1 MLFPFLGLFVSLAI
15 WGTFY
20 PVPGFIRP
28 SDGFVRR
35 IFGAFEAAA
44 CAGEIYCAIEVVRV
58 YAGPW
63 HRDSASHVREV
74 TFGGFEEYI
83 CLLNGTE
90 VKTSVA
96 IQLGD
101 ETVVEQPVVDGGN
114 CTDLVV
120 AIGNDEEWLVETG
133 YTGGDS
139 PVFTSPV
146 SPQAA
151 GWAFAWCLVV
161 LLCFCVGLVPYVA
174 HTLSDAI
181 ERLGR
186 YLEPSPKVARLL
198 VVDCGSSS
206 PDLLSSSYTS
216 SGPSAFPL
224 EREAD
229 DVFIHHMVEEAISR
243 LELQRLV
250 AVSPELQCIL
260 KGWTLRPRG
269 AVDTLTNPVPVVSPV
284 AANQSPA
291 HQPWQRWAL
300 VVYRPGDH
308 NVVYHNVCILLAR
321 WRQTVEMAVPVTDEQ
336 REETVPAIED
346 TAAPEEPPQRR
357 NRTGQKHR
365 KRRGKRREREE
376 REREE
381 REREEPCPGL

>member
-1 MLFPFLGLFVSLAI
+1 
-15 WGTFY
+15 
-20 PVPGFIRP
+20 
-28 SDGFVRR
+28 VRR

-321 WRQTVEMAVPVTDEQ
+321 WRQTVETAVPVTVEQ
-336 REETVPAIED
+336 QETVPAIED
-346 TAAPEEPPQRR
+346 TADPEGRPQRKKR
-357 NRTGQKHR
+357 ASQKSR
-365 KRRGKRREREE
+365 KRQGKRREREE
-376 REREE
+376 RERDE
-381 REREEPCPGL
+381 RERDEPCPGL

>member
-1 MLFPFLGLFVSLAI
+1 MLFPFLGVFISLAI
-15 WGTFY
+15 WGSFY

-28 SDGFVRR
+28 SDGFLGR
-35 IFGAFEAAA
+35 ISGAFEATT
-44 CAGEIYCAIEVVRV
+44 CAGGIYHVIEEVARV
-58 YAGPW
+58 YVGPW
-63 HRDSASHVREV
+63 HQDSAVHVQEV
-74 TFGGFEEYI
+74 AFGGFEDYI

-90 VKTSVA
+90 AKSSVV
-96 IQLGD
+96 IPLRE
-101 ETVVEQPVVDGGN
+101 ETAEQPVVDGGN

-120 AIGNDEEWLVETG
+120 AVGNDEEWLVETG
-133 YTGGDS
+133 YAGGDS
-139 PVFTSPV
+139 LVFTSPI

-151 GWAFAWCLVV
+151 GWTFAWCLAV
-161 LLCFCVGLVPYVA
+161 LLCFCVGLVPSVA

-216 SGPSAFPL
+216 SGPSALPL
-224 EREAD
+224 ERGVD
-229 DVFIHHMVEEAISR
+229 GVFIHHMVEEAISR
-243 LELQRLV
+243 LERQRVV
-250 AVSPELQCIL
+250 AVPSELQCIL
-260 KGWTLRPRG
+260 RSWTARPQG
-269 AVDTLTNPVPVVSPV
+269 AGETLTNPVPVVSPV
-284 AANQSPA
+284 AVNQSPA

-321 WRQTVEMAVPVTDEQ
+321 WRQTVDMTVPVTVG
-336 REETVPAIED
+336 EETVPVIED
-346 TAAPEEPPQRR
+346 TAAPEEPPRKKNRPSQAFRR
-357 NRTGQKHR
+357 
-365 KRRGKRREREE
+365 RRVKRREKEKE

-381 REREEPCPGL
+381 ERWPCPGL